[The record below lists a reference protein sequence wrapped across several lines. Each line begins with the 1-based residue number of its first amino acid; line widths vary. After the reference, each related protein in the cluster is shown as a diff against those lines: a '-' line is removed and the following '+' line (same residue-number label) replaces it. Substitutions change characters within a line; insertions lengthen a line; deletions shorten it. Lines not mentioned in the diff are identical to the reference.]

1 MMNSNID
8 KKIKQLKT
16 EDFIWFIYI
25 FIILFSWYSND
36 LERKFFLFND
46 LNSRD
51 KYRKVMILIFSV
63 LVVVYFYFLTDAYEG
78 VKNINFK
85 FMSKKDKLSILSFI
99 GSLFVFISGII
110 FLYIVY
116 VDTSIDVEI
125 AFN

>member
-63 LVVVYFYFLTDAYEG
+63 LVVVYFYFLYDSYG
-78 VKNINFK
+78 DVKNINFNN
-85 FMSKKDKLSILSFI
+85 MSKKDKLSFFSFI
-99 GSLFVFISGII
+99 GSLLVFISGII